1 MAWEWELSQQACT
14 GCGICA
20 DVCPHEA
27 IDMTRA
33 MAYPALV
40 PLACVGCG
48 DCVAECP
55 VDALVVRES
64 YVPRPPADA
73 GHG

>member
-1 MAWEWELSQQACT
+1 MAWEWELIQQACT

-20 DVCPHEA
+20 DVCPHGA
-27 IDMTRA
+27 IEMTRA
-33 MAYPALV
+33 MAYPEPV
-40 PLACVGCG
+40 PGACVGCL

-64 YVPRPPADA
+64 CEPHTA
-73 GHG
+73 